1 MSELVIERP
10 TAITVKQHRGQTSYH
25 AGLAAEETAARH
37 YWRAGKTIL
46 QQRYRGRAGE
56 IDLVVRDADELVFVE
71 VKKSKTH
78 AQAAQRLSRRQMD
91 RICRAALKYVGS
103 EPMGLLSPMRFD
115 VALVDQYGT
124 IDVIENAFGG
134 Y

>member
-1 MSELVIERP
+1 M
-10 TAITVKQHRGQTSYH
+10 
-25 AGLAAEETAARH
+25 
-37 YWRAGKTIL
+37 IL

-91 RICRAALKYVGS
+91 RICRTALKYVGS
-103 EPMGLLSPMRFD
+103 EPMGLLTPMRF
-115 VALVDQYGT
+115 ALAFVDQYGA
-124 IDVIENAFGG
+124 IDLIENAFDG

>member
-1 MSELVIERP
+1 M
-10 TAITVKQHRGQTSYH
+10 
-25 AGLAAEETAARH
+25 
-37 YWRAGKTIL
+37 IL

-91 RICRAALKYVGS
+91 RICRVALEYVGS
-103 EPMGLLSPMRFD
+103 EPMGLLTPMRFD

>member
-1 MSELVIERP
+1 M
-10 TAITVKQHRGQTSYH
+10 
-25 AGLAAEETAARH
+25 
-37 YWRAGKTIL
+37 IL

-56 IDLVVRDADELVFVE
+56 IDLVVRDADESVFVE

-91 RICRAALKYVGS
+91 RICRTALKYVGS
-103 EPMGLLSPMRFD
+103 EPMGLLTPMRFEL
-115 VALVDQYGT
+115 AFVDQYGA
-124 IDVIENAFGG
+124 IDVIENAFDG

>member
-1 MSELVIERP
+1 MLELVLERP
-10 TAITVKQHRGQTSYH
+10 TAVIAKQHRGQTSYH

-37 YWRAGKTIL
+37 YQRAGKMIL
-46 QQRYRGRAGE
+46 KQRYRGRAGE
-56 IDLVVRDADELVFVE
+56 IDLVLRDADELVFVE

-91 RICRAALKYVGS
+91 RICRTALEYVGS
-103 EPMGLLSPMRFD
+103 EPMGLLTPMRFD
-115 VALVDQYGT
+115 VALVDQYGA